1 MIPSI
6 CIQRA
11 NILCDLVH
19 YKLTAA
25 KIKPDHLSAQNHTE
39 RTSNREASPYR
50 TRGKMEMKTI
60 TEEKSS
66 PRRRFSRSGRNQK
79 PVASSI
85 LEAISQISGGEMAAA
100 AGEVG
105 RMKIVVKKEDL
116 KQVLEAIRDNG
127 RGWGRPPAL
136 SLEQRLNLMRRRQI
150 LRAANRSRRSWKP
163 VLQSI
168 PEEI

>member
-1 MIPSI
+1 
-6 CIQRA
+6 
-11 NILCDLVH
+11 
-19 YKLTAA
+19 
-25 KIKPDHLSAQNHTE
+25 
-39 RTSNREASPYR
+39 
-50 TRGKMEMKTI
+50 MKTI
-60 TEEKSS
+60 AEEKSS

-85 LEAISQISGGEMAAA
+85 LEAISHISSGELAAAA
-100 AGEVG
+100 AGEDG

-127 RGWGRPPAL
+127 RGWGRRAATAAPPAL

-150 LRAANRSRRSWKP
+150 LRAANRSRCSWRP

-168 PEEI
+168 PEEN